1 LQQFSREFAGRQ
13 AGAGYSA
20 EVICVRTECFPDN
33 QVFTSRA
40 QERREIFEYSEDY
53 YNNLRLHSSL
63 GYQTPCQYETQF

>member
-1 LQQFSREFAGRQ
+1 VFSGQ
-13 AGAGYSA
+13 SSLHQPG
-20 EVICVRTECFPDN
+20 
-33 QVFTSRA
+33 